1 MTENENPLF
10 SVDAVRDAL
19 CRVVDPEAGINIV
32 DLGLVYDIVLE
43 GETLRIDLTMTSP
56 ACPMGEMIVDNVHSE
71 LASLLPPQF
80 VLDVRIVWEPPWSPE
95 KMTDSA
101 RQHFGW

>member
-19 CRVVDPEAGINIV
+19 RRVVDPEAGINIV

-71 LASLLPPQF
+71 LASLLPPALE
-80 VLDVRIVWEPPWSPE
+80 LDVRIVWEPPWSPE

>member
-19 CRVVDPEAGINIV
+19 RRVVDPEAGINIV